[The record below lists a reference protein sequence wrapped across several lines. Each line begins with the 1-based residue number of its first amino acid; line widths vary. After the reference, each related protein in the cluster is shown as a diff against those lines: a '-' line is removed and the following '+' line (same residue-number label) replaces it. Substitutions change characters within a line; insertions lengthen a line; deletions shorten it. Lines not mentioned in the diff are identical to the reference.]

1 MFWHQKVANLLIMD
15 VGIRMI
21 ILEGDLKQTL
31 MMIQSSDKWMIS
43 GLEQLHQFL
52 QNLLSILI

>member
-1 MFWHQKVANLLIMD
+1 MD

-31 MMIQSSDKWMIS
+31 MAEVFFFFFSERDMRFS
-43 GLEQLHQFL
+43 
-52 QNLLSILI
+52 LLRFKKEEM

>member
-31 MMIQSSDKWMIS
+31 MVIQSSDMWMIS
-43 GLEQLHQFL
+43 DLEQLH
-52 QNLLSILI
+52 

>member
-1 MFWHQKVANLLIMD
+1 MFWHQKVSNFLVMD

>member
-31 MMIQSSDKWMIS
+31 MVIQSLDMWMIS
-43 GLEQLHQFL
+43 GLEQLHQFV

>member
-1 MFWHQKVANLLIMD
+1 MFWHQKVSNLLVMD
-15 VGIRMI
+15 VEIRMI

-31 MMIQSSDKWMIS
+31 MVIQSSDKWIIS
-43 GLEQLHQFL
+43 GLEQLHQFV